1 MSQQTQQLQFST
13 TAATSTA
20 TTTIAANAIY
30 RRYCDGKEGRRNVIS
45 FLPGTIG
52 KECTAAQVGSFS
64 TQFCQKRRPLD
75 HSIICC
81 IHLMCDVFFCA
92 TGCPTCASL
101 LRQEWL
107 YLSMINAFAAQ
118 RSGIEDCA
126 YFHTDLWKQWKFEA
140 CLKLVV
146 LSSRSSY
153 VFLTLRE
160 AHTAMRPNE
169 TNLRPKGS
177 GRKLVGQGGMCI
189 ERIYG
194 ATF

>member
-1 MSQQTQQLQFST
+1 MIHDAHYVSQKNLCLLQ
-13 TAATSTA
+13 
-20 TTTIAANAIY
+20 IPHVY
-30 RRYCDGKEGRRNVIS
+30 GKCGQAQCN
-45 FLPGTIG
+45 FLPARH
-52 KECTAAQVGSFS
+52 KCTAAQVGSFS

-81 IHLMCDVFFCA
+81 IHLMCDVIFFCA

-107 YLSMINAFAAQ
+107 YLSMINASAAQ

-146 LSSRSSY
+146 LSPRSSY

-160 AHTAMRPNE
+160 AHTAMWQR
-169 TNLRPKGS
+169 RD
-177 GRKLVGQGGMCI
+177 V
-189 ERIYG
+189 Y
-194 ATF
+194 